1 MMERRKFLQ
10 QALACAAPALMPAS
24 ALAMLDDSF
33 IEEEEWEFDWQGYR
47 RANAEAEGF
56 WITLI
61 QLALK
66 SDSAEISNKE
76 LGDQLDCYF
85 ESVITSLD
93 NKGSFCLLSKTVQM
107 NKPMIEGIVR
117 ATSTRRGPEAMV
129 YCLDLLRRISC
140 LGYYLEGVSS
150 DEKEVTLPL
159 QLGRL
164 QRMFPNVHQSLAECA
179 RHHDASVLDSALITW
194 SQGPEEQ
201 EQRQLAMPEMR
212 EGLALLTLTR
222 NPS

>member
-1 MMERRKFLQ
+1 MPNFRRHFIRQ
-10 QALACAAPALMPAS
+10 VLACAAPALLPAS
-24 ALAMLDDSF
+24 ALAVRDDSF
-33 IEEEEWEFDWQGYR
+33 FDEEEWGFDWQGYR

-56 WITLI
+56 WVSLI

-76 LGDQLDCYF
+76 LADQLDCYLQ
-85 ESVITSLD
+85 SAIKSLEK
-93 NKGSFCLLSKTVQM
+93 KGAFCLLTSTVQM
-107 NKPMIEGIVR
+107 NKPMVAGIVR
-117 ATSTRRGPEAMV
+117 ATSARRGPEAMI

-140 LGYYLEGVSS
+140 LGYYLEGVSN

-164 QRMFPNVHQSLAECA
+164 QRMFPHVHQSLTERA
-179 RHHDASVLDSALITW
+179 RHHDASVLDAALITW

-212 EGLALLTLTR
+212 EGLALLTR
-222 NPS
+222 PI